1 MKYLY
6 KYIIS
11 VVALLIVPMLV
22 GAQQRE
28 VSALVF
34 DVVNY
39 DYGHIDEDGGSVVCY
54 FVAQNRGAKDVEVVN
69 IMTTCGC
76 TSAKY
81 EKNPIPPGGIFRFEV
96 SFNPINRP
104 GRIDK
109 QIFVHVSDSPNEIR
123 LNILGYVNPRQRT
136 VEELYPFDMGGG
148 LRLKSNFHAFG
159 YLEHGKELIEHIGFV
174 NTSARAVEVSVI
186 KESVSGL
193 LDIQMPERVEA
204 GASGDIVLRYA
215 VAERSDIYGTM
226 RDIVYLEVDG
236 VKAYYPLST
245 QVVVVDNFDNMDDIS
260 APRLVVSKNIIKF
273 GDVNVS
279 NGVLERMVELRNEG
293 ASPLVVRRIE
303 CSDRAVECV
312 VDRDVVIA
320 AGESMEIVVRIYGNR
335 IEDVDNP
342 LVARLYVITNDP
354 MRPMQTI
361 RVNAIPI

>member
-6 KYIIS
+6 KYIL
-11 VVALLIVPMLV
+11 ALLVLGVIHLPAW
-22 GAQQRE
+22 AQQAE

-34 DVVNY
+34 DVVDY
-39 DYGHIDEDGGSVVCY
+39 DYGHIDEDGGSVVCS
-54 FVAQNRGAKDVEVVN
+54 FEAQNRGTHEVEIVN

-76 TSAKY
+76 TSASYDKQ
-81 EKNPIPPGGIFRFEV
+81 PIPPGGRFSFEV

-109 QIFVHVSDSPNEIR
+109 QIFVRVSDSPNDIR
-123 LNILGYVNPRQRT
+123 LNILGYVNPRERT

-159 YLEHGKELIEHIGFV
+159 YLEHGKEVVERIGYV
-174 NTSARAVEVSVI
+174 NTSADAILIVALY
-186 KESVSGL
+186 ESSSGL
-193 LDIQMPERVEA
+193 LDIQLPKRIEA
-204 GASGDIVLRYA
+204 GERGDIVLRYS
-215 VAERSDIYGTM
+215 VEEDSDIYGTL
-226 RDIVYLEVDG
+226 RDVIRLRVGG
-236 VKAYYPLST
+236 VVSNYPLSS

-273 GDVNVS
+273 GEVNCS
-279 NGVLERMVELRNEG
+279 NGVVERKIVLSNEG
-293 ASPLVVRRIE
+293 ALPLVVRAVE
-303 CSDRAVECV
+303 SSDRAVECPV
-312 VDRDVVIA
+312 VRDIVIG
-320 AGESMEIVVRIYGNR
+320 AGESKEFVVRIYGAR

-354 MRPMQTI
+354 VRPMQTI